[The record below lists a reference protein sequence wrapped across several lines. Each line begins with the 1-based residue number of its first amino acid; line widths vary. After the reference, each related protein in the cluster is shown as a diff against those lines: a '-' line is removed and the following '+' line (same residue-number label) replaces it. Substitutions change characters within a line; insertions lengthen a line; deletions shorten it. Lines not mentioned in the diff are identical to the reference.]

1 MEHIPIPRFESEP
14 TKDDDPRRLIV
25 EQLSAKRDKALARLQ
40 KAEQQAT
47 ELQTTI
53 DKVGEQ
59 FSLPTV
65 FIEVAY
71 IGAEFEQYTYSEHTR
86 DVRQYA
92 LTTDSVTEALTA
104 TASYITESG
113 IAQKDHFEPQ
123 LKSISIGIGNDQ
135 LVALELTAEL
145 GLQQYFKP
153 EY

>member
-1 MEHIPIPRFESEP
+1 MEHIPIPRLESEP
-14 TKDDDPRRLIV
+14 TKDDDPRRLIA
-25 EQLSAKRDKALARLQ
+25 EQLSAKRNEALARLEE
-40 KAEQQAT
+40 AEQQVA
-47 ELQTTI
+47 ELQATI
-53 DKVGEQ
+53 DRIGEQ

-92 LTTDSVTEALTA
+92 LTTDSVAEALTT
-104 TASYITESG
+104 TARYITESG
-113 IAQKDHFEPQ
+113 IAHKNYFEPQ
-123 LKSISIGIGNDQ
+123 LKSVAIGISNDQ